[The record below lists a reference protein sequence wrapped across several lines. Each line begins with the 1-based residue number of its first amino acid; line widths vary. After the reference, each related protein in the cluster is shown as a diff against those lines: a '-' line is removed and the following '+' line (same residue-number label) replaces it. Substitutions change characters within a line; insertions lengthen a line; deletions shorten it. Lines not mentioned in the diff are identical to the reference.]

1 MNKDIFSGL
10 EKLGFNDINN
20 IDLYK
25 TNDDSINDESSKNN
39 PKIDQKDCLYDKK
52 LTCPVCGAE
61 FTTKAIKTS
70 SYRMK
75 SKDTDFFIRY
85 DIINPYFYDVWLC
98 NTCGYAAMKSDFNRI
113 RNYQI
118 DLVKENVSHK
128 WRGREYKVPY
138 DINIAIERYKLSL
151 LNYYYIES
159 KPSKKAMNCLKLAWM
174 CRLKEDSI
182 SEINY
187 LTQAV
192 KGFDDAYLNEDF
204 PLYGMDRYATMYLIG
219 ELNRRIGNENEA
231 LIWFSKVV
239 TTPGIHKRLKDLARD
254 QKDLIKETQKN
265 NNSELNNPEDT
276 SEKKKGFFSSLLGK

>member
-1 MNKDIFSGL
+1 MNKNIFSGL
-10 EKLGFNDINN
+10 EKLGFNDIND
-20 IDLYK
+20 IDLYR
-25 TNDDSINDESSKNN
+25 INDESTNDVSLKNK
-39 PKIDQKDCLYDKK
+39 PEIDEKDCLYDKK
-52 LTCPVCGAE
+52 LTCPVCGTE

-85 DIINPYFYDVWLC
+85 NIINPYFYDVWLC
-98 NTCGYAAMKSDFNRI
+98 NNCGYAAMKSDFNRI

-118 DLVKENVSHK
+118 DLVKKNVSHK
-128 WRGREYKVPY
+128 WKGREYKVPY
-138 DINIAIERYKLSL
+138 DINTAIERYKIAL

-174 CRLKEDSI
+174 CRLKEDST

-192 KGFDDAYLNEDF
+192 KGFDEAYLNEDF

-219 ELNRRIGNENEA
+219 ELNRRIGNTDDA

-265 NNSELNNPEDT
+265 NTPELTNPEDT